1 MIKYQQRQQ
10 LTKLLN
16 YSGDKGIPVRKSI
29 VSLLDEVGIYPFR
42 GKYLLTEQEKKLL
55 KKYIYDFH
63 GEDLD
68 KSVSYEQQNRF
79 DLAKQIPDEKRGGF
93 SVFGSLLNFS
103 GNTNLPFKDGSSAI
117 ITPNY
122 VVSCK
127 LEDIELSK
135 ITSLIV
141 VENGTNIIRSRE
153 LIEILPEKLK
163 SSLILFKGYKDN
175 AAQVNNL
182 LESLSNDCGIY
193 YFFDYDPSG
202 LFMMINLGLR
212 KKSYLLV
219 PERLSPEV
227 ISLNKHSYFSR
238 QNSHMQSIYARR
250 NELSFGLRQRIEE
263 MQQKEYAITQEN
275 IVAHGLKL
283 EVLAL
288 LDE

>member
-1 MIKYQQRQQ
+1 MITYQQRQQ
-10 LTKLLN
+10 LIKLLN
-16 YSGDKGIPVRKSI
+16 YSGDKGISLGKSI
-29 VSLLDEVGIYPFR
+29 ESLLEEVGIYPIR
-42 GKYLLTEQEKKLL
+42 GKYFPTEKEKIIL
-55 KKYIYDFH
+55 KKYIRDFH

-68 KSVSYEQQNRF
+68 KNVSYEQQNRF
-79 DLAKQIPDEKRGGF
+79 ELAKQIPDEKRRRF

-153 LIEILPEKLK
+153 LIEILPDKLK
-163 SSLILFKGYKDN
+163 GSLILFKGYKDN
-175 AAQVNNL
+175 AAHVNEL
-182 LESLSNDCGIY
+182 LERLRDDCGIY

-238 QNSHMQSIYARR
+238 QNTHMQSIYARR
-250 NELSFGLRQRIEE
+250 NELSYGLRQRIEE
-263 MQQKEYAITQEN
+263 MNQKEYAITQEN

-288 LDE
+288 TDE

>member
-10 LTKLLN
+10 LIKLLN

-29 VSLLDEVGIYPFR
+29 VSLLDEVGIYPIR
-42 GKYLLTEQEKKLL
+42 GKYLLTEQGKKLL

-68 KSVSYEQQNRF
+68 KTVSYEQQNRF

-153 LIEILPEKLK
+153 LIEILPEKLM

-175 AAQVNNL
+175 AAQVNTL

-250 NELSFGLRQRIEE
+250 NELSLGLRQRIEE